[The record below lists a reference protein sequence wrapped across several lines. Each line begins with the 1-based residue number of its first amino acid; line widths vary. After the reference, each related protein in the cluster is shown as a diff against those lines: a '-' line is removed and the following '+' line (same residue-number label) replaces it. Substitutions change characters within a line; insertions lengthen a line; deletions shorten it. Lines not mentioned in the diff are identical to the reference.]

1 MATIY
6 DRNSNCRECGRLV
19 APTSGLYGPN
29 PNKHFCSR
37 KCLRS
42 YYDHQPGLW
51 EQEEQEE
58 LLQQELHQAYLEDQ
72 QIEEQER
79 LEKLESDRIYKRN
92 TCISLFIILF
102 LLALLI
108 CNFWFWLLFIVYCLF
123 LLNRWSNS

>member
-1 MATIY
+1 MY
-6 DRNSNCRECGRLV
+6 HNLSNCTTCGRLI
-19 APTSGLYGPN
+19 APSSGLLSANRNYS
-29 PNKHFCSR
+29 FCCKR
-37 KCLRS
+37 CLNE
-42 YYDHQPGLW
+42 YYNEQPGLW